1 MNFGWKNS
9 ERITYEVIMMW
20 IETKDDRI
28 FEVVKDLGDEI
39 IGREVLYKLDTP
51 KLHYGEIETINKGD
65 VIWT

>member
-39 IGREVLYKLDTP
+39 IGREVLYKLDTL
-51 KLHYGEIETINKGD
+51 KLYYGEIETINKGD

>member
-9 ERITYEVIMMW
+9 ERITYEVIRMW

-51 KLHYGEIETINKGD
+51 KLHYGETETINKGD

>member
-9 ERITYEVIMMW
+9 ERITYEVIKMW

-51 KLHYGEIETINKGD
+51 KLHYGETETINKGD